1 MNGPASP
8 KASRRIAPSK
18 AETDLLEPFVGL
30 GLAQILVPRTAAE
43 FAAASDEILAA
54 GVAGFDTEARP
65 TFRPGEVSDG
75 PHIVQFALPSR
86 AFIFQLRHEASQEAL
101 RHLLQSTAV
110 LKVGFGLQSDHGQIH
125 AKLGIQ
131 IAAVLDLNTIFRKQ
145 GYNSS
150 MGVRAAVGVV
160 LGQNFHK
167 SKKITTS
174 NWAMPQ
180 LSERQLLYAANDAYA
195 ALKVLEALP
204 PQQLPRLPLS

>member
-18 AETDLLEPFVGL
+18 AETDLLQPFVGL
-30 GLAQILVPRTAAE
+30 GLAHIHVPRTAAE
-43 FAAASDEILAA
+43 FAAATDEILAA

-65 TFRPGEVSDG
+65 TFRPGELSDG
-75 PHIVQFALPSR
+75 PHIVQFALHTR
-86 AFIFQLRHEASQEAL
+86 AFIFQLRHEASLEPL
-101 RHLLQSTAV
+101 RHLLQSTAL
-110 LKVGFGLQSDHGQIH
+110 LKVGFGLQSDHGQVR

-131 IAAVLDLNTIFRKQ
+131 IAAVLDLNTLFRKQ
-145 GYNSS
+145 GYNNS

-160 LGQNFHK
+160 LGRNFHK

-174 NWAMPQ
+174 NWALPC

-195 ALKVLEALP
+195 ALKVQEALP
-204 PQQLPRLPLS
+204 SQGVMPTR